1 MFDNV
6 EGKEGD
12 GVEDDFKI
20 EIELLC
26 YGVGVYLR
34 ELIKGFL

>member
-26 YGVGVYLR
+26 YRVGVYLR